1 MITNLLPATTVL
13 VPVVVSF
20 VTVTFPS
27 LSTVKVMSVTTL
39 YPAGA
44 LISWKTYSPASSFS
58 DLAVLVEVQ
67 LSTSLPSFEI
77 RILAPSS
84 SSPPRLTLLISISLL
99 FVFSSLNVLVKV

>member
-44 LISWKTYSPASSFS
+44 LISWKTYVPSVSVNSW
-58 DLAVLVEVQ
+58 LVVVEVQ